1 MQLITKNISSRLS
14 ESLWAPSILIAIAIS
29 VLYGKFLWSP
39 VVFDDLYFFDGSIR
53 SDYLG
58 KIFSFSLRWLPYAT
72 FEWTRELLG
81 LDLIWFHL
89 GNMVL
94 HITNAILLFLFLR
107 MLFESV
113 LGADSA
119 AKSSMISEEKLSPTW
134 MAFFAALIF
143 SLHPVTVY
151 AVAYLSQR
159 STLMATFFMLI
170 MLIMFLQGLLL
181 RKSKYFFI
189 SAIAYCFSVL
199 SKEHA
204 IMAPSLAFVM
214 LVLVCKPTK
223 ELIRQVLPTFILYGV
238 TAAFVFY
245 QVKSS
250 NILGHAYE
258 INAND
263 MLSRL
268 KSYSE
273 FDTDFAYPLSILT
286 QSWLFFKYIW
296 LWLAPSPAS
305 MSVDM
310 VENFATRFLSWPYTL
325 SFVGFFAYLGAAIYL
340 LFQRGLKGLLG
351 FAMLCPCVMFATEFA
366 TVRIQE
372 SFVLYRSYLWM
383 VCAFA
388 ATPFFLQRLSAKRAV
403 WVLTFV
409 ALLMV
414 PFSWDRLTTFSHPLL
429 LWDDAARLLTDTEK
443 RPGAERIYH
452 NRGIEYAQLKMYP
465 EAILDYEKALSIF
478 PEYSYAFNDRGAAF
492 FSTGKYQEALKDF
505 ERASELNPK
514 YTRPYLGMARSHE
527 ALGNAHEAR
536 KNYEELCARGIS
548 LGCLKK

>member
-1 MQLITKNISSRLS
+1 MQTTKNAFLYPFQSTWLQVVLITVFITL
-14 ESLWAPSILIAIAIS
+14 
-29 VLYGKFLWSP
+29 LYGTFLWSP

-53 SDYLG
+53 SDYLD
-58 KIFSFSLRWLPYAT
+58 KVFSLNLRWLPYAT

-89 GNMVL
+89 GNMFL
-94 HITNAILLFLFLR
+94 HIANSVLLFLFLR
-107 MLFESV
+107 DLFDLV
-113 LGADSA
+113 LVTDASTEHLGTSCIRL
-119 AKSSMISEEKLSPTW
+119 SSTW
-134 MAFFAALIF
+134 TAFFAALIF
-143 SLHPVTVY
+143 SLHPVAVY

-159 STLMATFFMLI
+159 SILMATFFVLLMLI
-170 MLIMFLQGLLL
+170 LFLRGLAQG
-181 RKSKYFFI
+181 KNKYFI
-189 SAIAYCFSVL
+189 ASAIAYFFAVL

-204 IMAPSLAFVM
+204 IMAPAIALALLF
-214 LVLVCKPTK
+214 LICKPTK
-223 ELIRQVLPTFILYGV
+223 EIIRQVFPTFILYV
-238 TAAFVFY
+238 ATAAFVFY

-268 KSYSE
+268 SRYSE
-273 FDTDFAYPLSILT
+273 FDTALAYPLSIVT
-286 QSWLFFKYIW
+286 QSWLFFKYLG
-296 LWLAPSPAS
+296 LWLVPNSAA

-310 VENFATRFLSWPYTL
+310 VENFATSFLSLPYTL
-325 SFVGFFAYLGAAIYL
+325 SFIGLFVYIAAALCL
-340 LFQRGLKGLLG
+340 LLQRGSKGLLG
-351 FAMLCPCVMFATEFA
+351 FAMLCPCLMFATEFA

-388 ATPFFLQRLSAKRAV
+388 AAPFFLQRLSAKRAV
-403 WVLTFV
+403 WVLTFI

-414 PFSWDRLTTFSHPLL
+414 PLSWGRLTTFSHPLL
-429 LWDDAARLLTDTEK
+429 LWDDAARLLKDKEI

-465 EAILDYEKALSIF
+465 DAILDYEKALSIF
-478 PEYSYAFNDRGAAF
+478 PEYSYAYNDRGAAF
-492 FSTGKYQEALKDF
+492 FETGKYQEALKDF

-514 YTRPYLGMARSHE
+514 YTRPYLGMARSNE
-527 ALGNAHEAR
+527 ALGNQQAAR
-536 KNYEELCARGIS
+536 ENYEELCARGIS
-548 LGCLKK
+548 LGCSKK